1 MSKTTDKSKK
11 TVTRAKPK
19 FVLPDPSASFE
30 KHLELLKAYVV
41 LSKSGKESVT
51 YRSFKGYIDLSPFVI
66 SSNNAFLKQIG
77 IIEEVEKQR
86 GAYLPTESAIR
97 LYNALKWEKNIEIQS
112 ILGDLLKTSWFWSF
126 AKHLLELKGKV
137 SRTELKEKLGFEA
150 NADPKKHIVS
160 LNVLVD
166 YLLKAG
172 LIVEQDG
179 NLTLKPNQEQ
189 GAVSESSHIEVLSAI
204 QSIPGEKSEVLSRD
218 SIKQPTTILI
228 GIFLTPEMSEEQI
241 RKTIRIV
248 LSELKG
254 DTQ

>member
-11 TVTRAKPK
+11 TVTRTKPK

-30 KHLELLKAYVV
+30 RHLELLKAYVV
-41 LSKSGKESVT
+41 LSKSGKEGVT
-51 YRSFKGYIDLSPFVI
+51 YKSFKGYVDLSPFVI
-66 SSNNAFLKQIG
+66 SSNNAFLKDIG

-86 GAYLPTESAIR
+86 GAYVPTESAIR
-97 LYNALKWEKNIEIQS
+97 LYNALKWEKNPEIQS
-112 ILGDLLKTSWFWSF
+112 ILSDLLKTSWFWSF
-126 AKHLLELKGKV
+126 AKQLLELEGKA
-137 SRTELKEKLGFEA
+137 SRTELKEKLGFES
-150 NADPKKHIVS
+150 NADPKKHTVS

-179 NLTLKPNQEQ
+179 NIALKSTQEQ
-189 GAVSESSHIEVLSAI
+189 GAASEPSHIEVLSAI
-204 QSIPGEKSEVLSRD
+204 QSTPGTKSEVLGRD
-218 SIKQPTTILI
+218 PIKQPTTVLI
-228 GIFLTPEMSEEQI
+228 GILVTPEMSEEQI

-254 DTQ
+254 DNQ